1 MRTTTGG
8 DEGIAR
14 VLHEAAVARP
24 FLGDGRHA
32 PVAVR
37 VRGKHQRVVGQHDA
51 GDGVL
56 AGAVGAVPRMHDLC
70 GLRRRSATEIA
81 PHITDEMLVRV
92 STQWV
97 SARYPG
103 DWTEPTEHDAET
115 ALRVARAVVADV
127 TRIIMEQERSR

>member
-1 MRTTTGG
+1 MSAL
-8 DEGIAR
+8 DAFDPCD
-14 VLHEAAVARP
+14 VCAYAQQAAEKAIK
-24 FLGDGRHA
+24 A
-32 PVAVR
+32 
-37 VRGKHQRVVGQHDA
+37 
-51 GDGVL
+51 VL

-70 GLRRRSATEIA
+70 GLRSRSATEIA
-81 PHITDEMLVRV
+81 PLITDEMLVRV